1 MICITADAPNPFE
14 KRDSIQGL
22 NVTPIMMTFPQ
33 EIPQVSINERT
44 NVQMT
49 LTGRISHE

>member
-1 MICITADAPNPFE
+1 MICITADAPNLSE
-14 KRDSIQGL
+14 KRDSIRGQ

-33 EIPQVSINERT
+33 EIPQESINERT
-44 NVQMT
+44 NVLMT